1 MSIDVGKIPWNR
13 RKLPLHSEQF
23 VVNYL
28 KMVRFC
34 AVEKQVLPE
43 RSKSKYKF
51 CYSSNFSP
59 SDTV

>member
-28 KMVRFC
+28 KMVLADKKF
-34 AVEKQVLPE
+34 EKMRQE
-43 RSKSKYKF
+43 K
-51 CYSSNFSP
+51 
-59 SDTV
+59 